1 MQLPQRELPEMQPVS
16 GKQDMDQPING
27 IFFRL
32 IYPKITRRSNFAT
45 RVTDSD
51 QGRRYVLN
59 AAQKGGKLIYI
70 FFFPI
75 FSVTLH
81 DSFFFASFGLFLPP
95 LNPPPPNPR

>member
-59 AAQKGGKLIYI
+59 AGAERGKVDLY

-81 DSFFFASFGLFLPP
+81 DSFFLRHLAFFCHP
-95 LNPPPPNPR
+95 

>member
-59 AAQKGGKLIYI
+59 AVAERGKVDIY
-70 FFFPI
+70 FFP
-75 FSVTLH
+75 L
-81 DSFFFASFGLFLPP
+81 FFLSLCTILFFLRH
-95 LNPPPPNPR
+95 LAFFCHH